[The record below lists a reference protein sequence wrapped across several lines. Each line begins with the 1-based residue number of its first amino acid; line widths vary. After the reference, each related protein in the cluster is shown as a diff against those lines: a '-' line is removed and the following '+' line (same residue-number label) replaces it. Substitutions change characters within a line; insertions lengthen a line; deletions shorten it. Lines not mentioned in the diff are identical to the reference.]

1 MNVYDLIVM
10 GMRLYADSLED
21 EVQAA
26 FMHYCLIPLVFGK
39 RKMLG

>member
-10 GMRLYADSLED
+10 GMRLYADSLEN
-21 EVQAA
+21 EGQA
-26 FMHYCLIPLVFGK
+26 FMHYCLTLLVFGK